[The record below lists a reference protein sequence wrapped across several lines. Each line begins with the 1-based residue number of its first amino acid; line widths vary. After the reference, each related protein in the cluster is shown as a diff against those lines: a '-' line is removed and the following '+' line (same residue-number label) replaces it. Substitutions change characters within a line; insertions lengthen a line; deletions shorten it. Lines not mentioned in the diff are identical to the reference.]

1 VELGGLRVALTHPGG
16 GAPVLDRALEELAHR
31 ALSSDDPALFGL
43 VDVARRAG
51 DELAERAR
59 ELRLVAATA
68 ASMAAAPD
76 LDTALRA
83 LLGGLAALTDAEAG
97 SVRLPRDADFEIGP
111 CRVVR
116 WRGGDVHGWH
126 DAEIVAGSVSARVL
140 TSGRGEYVPDLGAA
154 AEAGVPGAASATHYG
169 VRSTLVVP
177 LHVAG
182 RTIGTLH
189 ANAPSANAFDPTR
202 LVPMQVLAD
211 YAAGAVAQARLRD
224 AAEASAR
231 LDGALK
237 TARMVGHE
245 LNNKLAIVSGYGD
258 MLIERLGP
266 GEQSHTALRMVEA
279 SDEAAQVLR
288 RLQSI
293 IRFEERTLGG
303 VAFLDLDAATAQ
315 AHAC

>member
-1 VELGGLRVALTHPGG
+1 MELGSLRAVLAHSAG
-16 GAPVLDRALEELAHR
+16 GAPVLERALEELSHR
-31 ALSSDDPALFGL
+31 ASTSGDPTLFGL

-51 DELAERAR
+51 DEVAERAR

-68 ASMAAAPD
+68 AAMAAAPD

-83 LLGGLAALTDAEAG
+83 LLGGLAGLTDAEAG
-97 SVRLPRDADFEIGP
+97 SVRLPRDADLGIGP
-111 CRVVR
+111 CRVFR
-116 WRGGDVHGWH
+116 WRGGDEYGWH
-126 DAEIVAGSVSARVL
+126 DAETVAGSLTARVF
-140 TSGRGEYVPDLGAA
+140 TGRRGEYVADLDAA
-154 AEAGVPGAASATHYG
+154 AEAGVPGAATEARYG

-177 LHVAG
+177 LHVDG

-189 ANAPSANAFDPTR
+189 ANAAGANAFDPTR
-202 LVPMQVLAD
+202 LVSMQVLAD
-211 YAAGAVAQARLRD
+211 YAAGAVERARLRD

-258 MLIERLGP
+258 LLVERLGP
-266 GEQSHTALRMVEA
+266 GEQAHTIQRMVEA
-279 SDEAAQVLR
+279 SDEAAQVLQ

-303 VAFLDLDAATAQ
+303 VAFLDLDAATAR
-315 AHAC
+315 ARAR